1 MNRLLLVPLLLT
13 SLAATPAGAQPLLD
27 PWTGPYY
34 GVPPFQKIQPA
45 QFPQAFGTA
54 MSQYRAE
61 LQRIAGQEAPPTFE
75 NTLAA
80 LENSGRLYNR
90 VNVLFGIYTSTMNS
104 PQVQAIER
112 EWRPRF
118 AAFDDEIIQNERLF
132 RRIDR
137 LYHSPQ
143 KSEWSPEQQRLAH
156 VYYQRFVRS
165 GARLKPAQ
173 KRQLSQYNQQLAKLY
188 TRFSQNV
195 LADEEK
201 QFLVVTP
208 EEAEG
213 LPESLRQSAVQAA
226 SEKGLTGK
234 LLIRNTRSAV
244 EPFLTY
250 ASRRAI
256 REKAWRMWTRRGD
269 SGGATDNN
277 AVIADIVRLRTQRA
291 RLLGFAS
298 YAHWK
303 LGDSMA
309 GTPERALELMMKVWP
324 SAVAR
329 VQQEVKD
336 MQAVAQQAG
345 DNLQLEPWDYRF
357 YAEKVRKARYDLDE
371 NEIKPYFQLDKLQ
384 QGLFYMAEQLYGFHF
399 SPVQGLP
406 RIHPDVS
413 VYEVKDRAGKH
424 VGLWYF
430 DPYARNGKSSGAWM
444 NEYRTQE
451 KFKRPVPPIVSNNSN
466 FLKAAAG
473 APVLLSF
480 DDAETM
486 FHEFGHALHG
496 LNSRVR
502 YPSLAGTNVCRDF
515 VEFPSQFH
523 EHYLTT
529 PEVLSRF
536 ALHYQTGQPM
546 PAALVEKIE
555 RASTFNSGFA
565 TVEYLASAIVDMKLH
580 LAKEGRVDARE
591 FEKTTLAEL
600 GMPPQMVMRHRLP
613 HFNHLFSDDGYAAGY
628 YSYLWSEVL
637 DHDAYEAFLEAGGP
651 WDPKLARR
659 FRETIMQAGN
669 TLDPAQAYRNFRGR
683 DASIVPYLKDR
694 GFPLP

>member
-1 MNRLLLVPLLLT
+1 MNRLLLLPLLLT
-13 SLAATPAGAQPLLD
+13 SLAATPSGAQPLLD

-45 QFPQAFGTA
+45 QFPSAFGTA
-54 MSQYRAE
+54 MSQYRSE
-61 LQRIAGQEAPPTFE
+61 LQRIAGQQAPPTFE

-104 PQVQAIER
+104 PQVQAIES

-118 AAFDDEIIQNERLF
+118 AAFEDEIIQNERLF

-137 LYHSPQ
+137 LYHSP
-143 KSEWSPEQQRLAH
+143 KKAEWSPEQQRLAH

-213 LPESLRQSAVQAA
+213 LPESLRQSAGQAA
-226 SEKGLTGK
+226 GEKGLTGK

-250 ASRRAI
+250 ASRRAM

-269 SGGATDNN
+269 GGGPTDNN
-277 AVIADIVRLRTQRA
+277 AIIADIVRLRTQRA

-329 VQQEVKD
+329 VQQEVAD
-336 MQAVAQQAG
+336 MQAVAEQAG
-345 DNLQLEPWDYRF
+345 DKLQLEPWDYRY

-371 NEIKPYFQLDKLQ
+371 NEIKPYFQLDNLK
-384 QGLFYMAEQLYGFHF
+384 QGLFYMAEQLYGFRF

-451 KFKRPVPPIVSNNSN
+451 KFRRPVPPIVSNNSN

-473 APVLLSF
+473 TPVLLSF

-546 PAALVEKIE
+546 PAELVEKIE

-580 LAKEGRVDARE
+580 LAKDGRVNARE
-591 FEKTTLAEL
+591 FEKQTLADL

-651 WDPKLARR
+651 WDPKVARR
-659 FRETIMQAGN
+659 YRETIMQVGN

>member
-1 MNRLLLVPLLLT
+1 MNRLLLLPLLLT
-13 SLAATPAGAQPLLD
+13 SLAATPSGAQPLLD

-45 QFPQAFGTA
+45 QFPSAFGTA
-54 MSQYRAE
+54 MSQYRSE
-61 LQRIAGQEAPPTFE
+61 LQRIAGQQAPPTFE

-104 PQVQAIER
+104 PQVQAIES

-118 AAFDDEIIQNERLF
+118 AAFEDEIIQNERLF

-137 LYHSPQ
+137 LYHSP
-143 KSEWSPEQQRLAH
+143 KKAEWSPEQQRLAH

-201 QFLVVTP
+201 QFLLVTP

-213 LPESLRQSAVQAA
+213 LPESLRQSAGQAA
-226 SEKGLTGK
+226 GEKGLTGK

-250 ASRRAI
+250 ASRRAM

-269 SGGATDNN
+269 GGGPTDNN
-277 AVIADIVRLRTQRA
+277 AIIADIVRLRTQRA

-329 VQQEVKD
+329 VQQEVAD
-336 MQAVAQQAG
+336 MQAVAEQAG
-345 DNLQLEPWDYRF
+345 DKLQLEPWDYRY

-371 NEIKPYFQLDKLQ
+371 NEIKPYFQLDNLK
-384 QGLFYMAEQLYGFHF
+384 QGLFYMAEQLYGFRF

-451 KFKRPVPPIVSNNSN
+451 KFRRPVPPIVSNNSN

-473 APVLLSF
+473 TPVLLSF

-546 PAALVEKIE
+546 PAELVEKIE

-580 LAKEGRVDARE
+580 LAKDGRVNARE
-591 FEKTTLAEL
+591 FEKQTLADL

-651 WDPKLARR
+651 WDPKVARR
-659 FRETIMQAGN
+659 YRETIMQVGN